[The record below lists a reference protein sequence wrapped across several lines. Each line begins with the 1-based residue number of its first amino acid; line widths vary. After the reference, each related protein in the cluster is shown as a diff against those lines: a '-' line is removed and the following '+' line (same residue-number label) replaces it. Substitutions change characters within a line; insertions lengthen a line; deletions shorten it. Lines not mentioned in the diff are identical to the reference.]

1 MLQDVKVCAVSSSG
15 ADGGSLKKGLADG
28 KVLYYY
34 NLQSW
39 LTWNS
44 VAAHVRLES
53 RMVEVCIS
61 DRWWLPAFAGAD
73 VTQG

>member
-1 MLQDVKVCAVSSSG
+1 MYAMSSSG
-15 ADGGSLKKGLADG
+15 IEAGSLEKGLADG

-39 LTWNS
+39 LIWDS

-61 DRWWLPAFAGAD
+61 DR
-73 VTQG
+73 